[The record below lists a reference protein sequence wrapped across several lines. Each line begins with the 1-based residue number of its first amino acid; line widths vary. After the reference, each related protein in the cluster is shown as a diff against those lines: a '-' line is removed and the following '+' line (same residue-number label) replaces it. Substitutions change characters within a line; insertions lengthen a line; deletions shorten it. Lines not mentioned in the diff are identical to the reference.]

1 MIRVV
6 IADDETLV
14 RSGVRMILEASDDLS
29 VVAEAEDGAGALAAV
44 QRHHPDVLLL
54 DVRMP
59 GMDGLT
65 AAGELRHRTEAPA
78 VIMLTT
84 YDLDEYVHQA
94 LRTGACGFLL
104 KDTRPRDLAA
114 AVRTAA
120 AGEAML
126 APSVTRRLIDTF
138 AERDPSRVA
147 CARDRLTGLTGRERQ
162 VAYAVARGLSNV
174 DIGRELA
181 MNEAAVKAHVSR
193 TLTKLGLANRVQ
205 LALLVRDAGPP

>member
-14 RSGVRMILEASDDLS
+14 RSGVRMILEASGDLS
-29 VVAEAEDGAGALAAV
+29 VVAEAGDGAEALAAV
-44 QRHHPDVLLL
+44 ERHHPDVLLM

-65 AAGELRHRTEAPA
+65 AAGELQRVTCAPA
-78 VIMLTT
+78 VVMLTT

-94 LRTGACGFLL
+94 LRAGACGFLL
-104 KDTRPRDLAA
+104 KDTRPRELAA

-126 APSVTRRLIDTF
+126 APSVTRRLLDTF
-138 AERDPSRVA
+138 AERNPARA
-147 CARDRLTGLTGRERQ
+147 QTARDRLAGLTKTERR
-162 VAYAVARGLSNV
+162 VAHAVARGLSNADV
-174 DIGRELA
+174 GRELA

-193 TLTKLGLANRVQ
+193 ALAKLGLANRVQ
-205 LALLVRDAGPP
+205 LAILVRDAGPA